1 MSNPTSSVL
10 SSKTA
15 TARALA
21 LALTACGMAACAD
34 DVAGDRGEP
43 GEDAAALT
51 PEQLAAL
58 RTPSADL
65 APSAAE
71 QAEQAAFAA
80 ELTAQA
86 QRGQA
91 YLDDKIVPK
100 LDLALRAT
108 AGLTYAQLQAEVVA
122 ALATDDPKAAVAAF
136 FAHRG
141 PAIEAATA
149 HLGTTSA
156 ALGEEV
162 RLAALGDHPTSAAP
176 KQPAQ
181 PQRLGGCF
189 TGHEF
194 EPFPPFFQAGNWFA
208 GVNSQV
214 LPTANVNG
222 AIHSE
227 AYLVVGGTAQVAGW
241 VRADNIPP
249 AGAGTTIV
257 STSVSLS
264 TFTELSIWVPSY
276 AGSGIGLTIQLFD
289 GGPNGTFLGSCR
301 LPVLDAAIP
310 VGYQRLNRSVFLNH
324 SCALHHASSSFLT
337 AKVNVDTYGTS
348 FAPFGSIARAVADA
362 QVQTIRYV
370 TCLD

>member
-1 MSNPTSSVL
+1 MTNQKSSASSSRTSAS
-10 SSKTA
+10 
-15 TARALA
+15 RALTLA
-21 LALTACGMAACAD
+21 LAACAGLAACA
-34 DVAGDRGEP
+34 
-43 GEDAAALT
+43 EDETAA
-51 PEQLAAL
+51 PETGPLPVEEVEAL
-58 RTPSADL
+58 RAPGAAG

-71 QAEQAAFAA
+71 LADRATFAA

-91 YLDDKIVPK
+91 YLDENIAPK
-100 LDLALRAT
+100 LDAALRET
-108 AGLTYAQLQAEVVA
+108 SGLTYAQLQAEAVA
-122 ALATDDPKAAVAAF
+122 AVATDDPQAAVAAF

-149 HLGTTSA
+149 RLGTTSA

-194 EPFPPFFQAGNWFA
+194 EPFPPFFEAGNWFA

-214 LPTANVNG
+214 LPTASVNG

-257 STSVSLS
+257 STSVFLS

-276 AGSGIGLTIQLFD
+276 AGSGIGITIQLFD
-289 GGPNGTFLGSCR
+289 GGPNGAFLGSCR

-310 VGYQRLNRSVFLNH
+310 VGYQKLNRSVVLNH

>member
-1 MSNPTSSVL
+1 M
-10 SSKTA
+10 
-15 TARALA
+15 LA
-21 LALTACGMAACAD
+21 LAACAGVAACA
-34 DVAGDRGEP
+34 
-43 GEDAAALT
+43 EDEAAA
-51 PEQLAAL
+51 PEASPLPAEEVEAL
-58 RTPSADL
+58 RAPAAPS

-71 QAEQAAFAA
+71 LADRAAFAA

-91 YLDDKIVPK
+91 YLDEQIVPK
-100 LDLALRAT
+100 LDAALRET
-108 AGLTYAQLQAEVVA
+108 SGLTYAQLQAEAVA
-122 ALATDDPKAAVAAF
+122 AVATDDPQAAVAAF

-156 ALGEEV
+156 ALGEAV

-214 LPTANVNG
+214 LPTADVSG

-227 AYLVVGGTAQVAGW
+227 AYLIVGGTAQVAGW

-257 STSVSLS
+257 STSVFLS

-276 AGSGIGLTIQLFD
+276 AGSGIGISIQLFD

-310 VGYQRLNRSVFLNH
+310 VGYQKLNRSVVLSH
-324 SCALHHASSSFLT
+324 SCSLHHPSSSFLT

-348 FAPFGSIARAVADA
+348 FAPFGSVARAVADA